1 MGDAGRGSPAGVLAR
16 PGRLCQYPR
25 DFLPG
30 DHQPR
35 RLFLRPGQV
44 PRKLLD
50 PGAQPIRLGPG
61 SLLPALEFLD
71 QRAHARS
78 PSPVHDGRRTS
89 HRSTGDQA
97 KPLVVAPFR
106 RATPIREIL
115 DRGEHLPAV
124 RLSADYIDLKETER
138 AESLAID
145 TINAAPGSP
154 NSTSAPAP
162 QTATCSTWTQQY
174 TALTRTGSTCE
185 NACQSALSAS
195 SPNFDRPRSSA
206 PSTISDLV
214 NVRGQRTSDPL
225 RAPEAHAGN
234 AQSHGMLD
242 HSFQGHAV
250 AWHDR

>member
-1 MGDAGRGSPAGVLAR
+1 MRTRGQRPVLPSSWISVSHVAR
-16 PGRLCQYPR
+16 PGLLDAAGIGGRRRSAENRLQTGI
-25 DFLPG
+25 FPG
-30 DHQPR
+30 GEHPR
-35 RLFLRPGQV
+35 RHGQS
-44 PRKLLD
+44 RW
-50 PGAQPIRLGPG
+50 AQH
-61 SLLPALEFLD
+61 EKD
-71 QRAHARS
+71 E
-78 PSPVHDGRRTS
+78 
-89 HRSTGDQA
+89 
-97 KPLVVAPFR
+97 R
-106 RATPIREIL
+106 RAVREELLVEQTGSKAERIREIL

-124 RLSADYIDLKETER
+124 RLSADYIDLKEAER